1 MDRIE
6 IGKIINTVGLKGEI
20 KVQPLTSDINR
31 FKKLKTFY
39 IDDNKY
45 ECDKASI
52 RNDKVALKIKNF
64 DSIESVEKFK
74 NKSIYVDRKDAIE
87 LKKDEYF
94 AVDLMGLEIYYN
106 EKKLGTVTEIANY
119 GASDIIFFKS
129 AGVEK
134 SFVVIDD
141 IIKNVDFISKKIF
154 VTDKIL
160 DVICE

>member
-1 MDRIE
+1 MEKIE
-6 IGKIINTVGLKGEI
+6 IGKIVNTVGLKGEL
-20 KVQPLTSDINR
+20 KVLPLTSDINR

-39 IDDNKY
+39 IGNDSY
-45 ECDKASI
+45 ECERASV
-52 RNDKVALKIKNF
+52 RNDKVALKIKGY

-94 AVDLMGLEIYYN
+94 AVDLIGLEIYHN
-106 EKKLGTVTEIANY
+106 DKKLGTVTEIANY
-119 GASDIIFFKS
+119 GATDIIFFKS

-134 SFVVIDD
+134 SFVVIDG
-141 IIKNVDFISKKIF
+141 IIKDVDFEAKKLY